1 MINNLIKWSLNSRL
15 LVIILGLILFVFGS
29 FYTYQTPV
37 DVLPE
42 FAPPQVVIQT
52 EAPGLAPEEV
62 EALVTIPIESALNG
76 TSRVQTVRS
85 SSIEGL
91 SFITVIFKWG
101 TDIYTARQLINE
113 KIQSVASLLPRSVK
127 TPVMSPI
134 TSPIGSVYYFALTA
148 KTTSLMDLRSFAD
161 WEIRN
166 KLLSIPGIARVAS
179 YGGDLKQY
187 QILVNPNQ
195 LAKYNVG
202 LNQIVAAAEN
212 ANVIVGGGYLIQND
226 REYLIRGLGRIN
238 SITELEDSVVT
249 VNNDAPVFL
258 KDIAKIRI
266 GPAFKR
272 SQGSVDGKEA
282 VVVVINKQPGVNTL
296 EVVEKITAAIEGIKK
311 SLPKD
316 VEITPTYNQADFINV
331 SIKNIVSAIFEGS
344 ILVIIILVLFL
355 GNWRTS
361 VISLTAIPVSII
373 IAIIVLRAFG
383 QTVNAMT
390 LGGLA
395 IAVGEIVDDA
405 IIDVENV
412 YKRLRENK
420 LSASPRP
427 VFDVIF
433 DASIEVRSSVVYGTF
448 IITIVFAPVLFLG
461 GLAGQIFKPL
471 ALSYIIAI
479 FASLFAALT
488 LTPAMC
494 FYLLSRGVDLHDHEP
509 KVVSWLK
516 EKYTKLLDRVLHQP
530 KKLFIISATLFL
542 IAIITFFNL
551 GQAFLPELGEENII
565 IMALNPPGSSLET
578 TQNVALTIEKVLQKY
593 PEVIRVGNR
602 AGRSENDDEPITS
615 NISHFDIT
623 LKPGINKKRTEEL
636 MHLIRDDFEKIP
648 GMIALIRSFISEAI
662 ENVMTGQRA
671 PIVFKLYG
679 NDLKVL
685 KEYATKIAKTLK
697 QVQGFSEVQ
706 VEPIVD
712 IPQIH
717 IEIKRNVAARYGL
730 SVGDLSKTIQV
741 AFNGIATSQKVVEG
755 QKAFDIYIW
764 FEKEYRNNLEVIKN
778 TLIDTPKGIKIPLG
792 QVAEVK
798 ERVGPNIIN
807 RENVSRRIVILVNA
821 KKSDM
826 SKSVDKG
833 LALINKQ
840 ITLPEGYLL
849 DVEGEYKQ
857 QKETSQTLSILGI
870 LVLIAIFIILAF
882 AFKSFRIA
890 TIIMA
895 NLPLALVGGILAI
908 AISGEVVSIAS
919 LIGFITLFGLST
931 RNSILLVHRFVDIE
945 EENPN
950 LSIDEVIK
958 QGSSDRLA
966 PILMTALTA
975 AFAMLPLAL
984 FPGAGR
990 EIEHPLAIVIL
1001 GGLFSATALTLLA
1014 IPVAYKY
1021 WSKKELVKS

>member
-15 LVIILGLILFVFGS
+15 LVIILGVILLIAGS
-29 FYTYQTPV
+29 FYTARTPV

-42 FAPPQVVIQT
+42 FAPPQVVVQT

-76 TSRVQTVRS
+76 TARVQTVRS

-91 SFITVIFKWG
+91 SFVTVIFDWG
-101 TDIYTARQLINE
+101 TDIYTARQLVNE
-113 KIQSVASLLPRSVK
+113 KIQSVASLLPKSVK
-127 TPVMSPI
+127 APVLSPI
-134 TSPIGSVYYFALTA
+134 TSPIGAVYFFALTA

-166 KLLSIPGIARVAS
+166 KLLSIPGIARVLT

-187 QILVNPNQ
+187 QILVSPNK
-195 LAKYNVG
+195 LAKYEVG
-202 LNQIVAAAEN
+202 LNQVVEAAEN
-212 ANVIVGGGYLIQND
+212 ANVIVGGGYLIQDD

-258 KDIAKIRI
+258 KDIAKVQI
-266 GPAFKR
+266 GSAFKR
-272 SQGSVDGKEA
+272 SYGSVDGKEA
-282 VVVVINKQPGVNTL
+282 VIVAVSRQPGINTL
-296 EVVEKITAAIEGIKK
+296 EVNRKINAALADIKK

-316 VEITPTYNQADFINV
+316 VEIIPTYNQSDFIDI
-331 SIKNIVSAIFEGS
+331 SIKNIISAIFEGS

-361 VISLTAIPVSII
+361 VISLTAIPISII
-373 IAIIVLRAFG
+373 IAIIVLRTFG

-420 LSASPRP
+420 LSINPRP
-427 VFDVIF
+427 VLEVIF
-433 DASIEVRSSVVYGTF
+433 DASIEVRSSVVYGTY
-448 IITIVFAPVLFLG
+448 IITIVFAPVLFLS

-471 ALSYIIAI
+471 ALSYITAI

-494 FYLLSRGVDLHDHEP
+494 FYLLSKDTDLSEHEP
-509 KVVSWLK
+509 KIVTKLK
-516 EKYTKLLDRVLHQP
+516 EKYTKLLEFVLTKP
-530 KKLFIISATLFL
+530 KKLFITSISLFL
-542 IAIITFFNL
+542 ISIIIFFNL
-551 GQAFLPELGEENII
+551 GLTFLPELGEENLIV
-565 IMALNPPGSSLET
+565 MALNPPGSSLKT
-578 TQNVALTIEKVLQKY
+578 TQNVALTMEKVLRGY
-593 PEVIRVGNR
+593 PEIIRVGNR
-602 AGRSENDDEPITS
+602 AGRSEADDEPITS

-623 LKPGINKKRTEEL
+623 LKPGIPKGRKEKL
-636 MHLIRDDFEKIP
+636 MESLKEDFESIP
-648 GMIALIRSFISEAI
+648 GMVALIRSFISESI
-662 ENVMTGQRA
+662 EQVTTGQRA

-685 KEYATKIAKTLK
+685 QEYSGKIAKTLK
-697 QVQGFSEVQ
+697 QIPSLTEVQ
-706 VEPIVD
+706 IEPMID

-717 IEIKRNVAARYGL
+717 VAIKRNVAARYGL

-741 AFNGIATSQKVVEG
+741 AFNGISSSQKVIEG

-764 FEKEYRNNLEVIKN
+764 FEKDYRNNLEVIKN

-798 ERVGPNIIN
+798 EKFGPNIIN
-807 RENVSRRIVILVNA
+807 RENVSRRIVILANA
-821 KKSDM
+821 KKSDI
-826 SKSVDKG
+826 SKSVEKG
-833 LALINKQ
+833 LRLIDKQ
-840 ITLPEGYLL
+840 VTLPDGYLL
-849 DVEGEYKQ
+849 EVEGDYKQ
-857 QKETSQTLSILGI
+857 QKETNQTLLLLGL

-890 TIIMA
+890 TIIMI
-895 NLPLALVGGILAI
+895 NLPLALIGGILAI

-919 LIGFITLFGLST
+919 VIGFITLFGLST
-931 RNSILLVHRFVDIE
+931 RNSILLVNRFTDISK
-945 EENPN
+945 ENPN
-950 LSIDEVIK
+950 LEINEVIK
-958 QGSSDRLA
+958 QGALDRLT

-1021 WSKKELVKS
+1021 WATKNI

>member
-1 MINNLIKWSLNSRL
+1 MINNLIKWSLTSRL

-29 FYTYQTPV
+29 IYTYQTPV

-42 FAPPQVVIQT
+42 FAPPQVVVQT

-91 SFITVIFKWG
+91 SFVTVIFKWG
-101 TDIYTARQLINE
+101 TDIYLARQLVNE
-113 KIQSVASLLPRSVK
+113 KIQSVASLLPTSVK
-127 TPVMSPI
+127 APTLSPI
-134 TSPIGSVYYFALTA
+134 TSPIGSVYYFALTS

-166 KLLSIPGIARVAS
+166 KLLSIPGIARVLT

-195 LAKYNVG
+195 LAKYGVG
-202 LNQIVAAAEN
+202 LNQVVEAAEG
-212 ANVIVGGGYLIQND
+212 ANVIVGGGYLIQED

-258 KDIAKIRI
+258 KDIAKVQI

-272 SQGSVDGKEA
+272 SYGSVDGKEA
-282 VVVVINKQPGVNTL
+282 VVIAISKQPGVNTL
-296 EVVEKITAAIEGIKK
+296 EVTEKITAAIDSIKK

-316 VEITPTYNQADFINV
+316 VQIIPTYNQADFINV
-331 SIKNIVSAIFEGS
+331 SIKNIISAIFEGS

-361 VISLTAIPVSII
+361 VISLTAIPISII
-373 IAIIVLRAFG
+373 IAIIVLRSFG

-427 VFDVIF
+427 VLDVIF

-494 FYLLSRGVDLHDHEP
+494 FYLLSKGVDLHDHEP
-509 KVVSWLK
+509 KVVTWLK
-516 EKYTKLLDRVLHQP
+516 GKYTKLLDNVLQKP
-530 KKLFIISATLFL
+530 KKIFISSIALFL
-542 IAIITFFNL
+542 IAVITFFNL
-551 GQAFLPELGEENII
+551 GLTFLPELGEENLIV
-565 IMALNPPGSSLET
+565 MAFNPPGSSLKS
-578 TQNVALTIEKVLQKY
+578 TQNVALALEKVFKKY

-623 LKPGINKKRTEEL
+623 LKPGIPKDQKDKL
-636 MHLIRDDFEKIP
+636 MESIKEDFEKVP
-648 GMIALIRSFISEAI
+648 GMIALVRSFISEAI
-662 ENVMTGQRA
+662 EQVTTGQRA

-685 KEYATKIAKTLK
+685 KEYATKVAKTLK
-697 QVQGFSEVQ
+697 QVPTLTEVQ
-706 VEPIVD
+706 LEPIVD

-717 IEIKRNVAARYGL
+717 VQIKRNVAARYGL
-730 SVGDLSKTIQV
+730 SVGNLSKTIQV

-755 QKAFDIYIW
+755 QKAFDIYVW
-764 FEKEYRNNLEVIKN
+764 FDKEYRNNLEVIKN
-778 TLIDTPKGIKIPLG
+778 TLIDTPTGIKIPLG
-792 QVAEVK
+792 QVAEVR

-807 RENVSRRIVILVNA
+807 RENVSRRMVILANA
-821 KKSDM
+821 KKSDI
-826 SKSVDKG
+826 SKAVEKG
-833 LALINKQ
+833 LTLIEKQ

-857 QKETSQTLSILGI
+857 QKETNQALLMLGV
-870 LVLIAIFIILAF
+870 LVLIAIFMILAF

-890 TIIMA
+890 TIIMG
-895 NLPLALVGGILAI
+895 NLPLALIGGVLAI

-919 LIGFITLFGLST
+919 IIGFITLFGLST
-931 RNSILLVHRFVDIE
+931 RNSILLIHRFVDIE
-945 EENPN
+945 EEQPN
-950 LSIDEVIK
+950 LHIDEVIK
-958 QGSSDRLA
+958 QGALDRLA

-1021 WSKKELVKS
+1021 WQRGKKVE